1 MREPGAPAAAAALA
15 PAAVPGS
22 ARARV
27 AGWDL
32 LLACVALYI
41 ATAVGRVHEL
51 FPVLLPLKPT
61 LVSALLAVA
70 LYLLQQAGARRF
82 TRLRGA
88 TTLCVLG
95 MLLWVALSVPEAL
108 SAGIA
113 FRYLT
118 DYFIKTVVM
127 YAVIAGCVRGVRD
140 VERLALVYFA
150 ATVVYAA
157 VVLVRFQLGAGDDWR
172 LGHLYNYDA
181 NDFATLIATAMPL
194 GLYFVLADRRPL
206 VRAVAAAGLVVLAIG
221 EIRSGSRGGFLALL
235 AVAAY
240 VLFRFTTIPARS
252 RVAGLAVILAVVAFT
267 ASDRYWEQMQT
278 VLNPHEDY
286 NATSETGRVKIWE
299 RGIGYLEA
307 NPVLGVGAGNFPV
320 AEGTISPMAGRAEYG
335 EGVRWGAAHN
345 SFVQIGAE
353 LGIPG
358 LLLFLG
364 MLATAFAGLGR
375 VARTALRSGQAAL
388 DVSRLAQSL
397 MAALV
402 GFMVGGFFLSLG
414 YSDMLYTLVALA
426 VGLHKVA
433 PGGLAPRPIPTG
445 HAWRC

>member
-1 MREPGAPAAAAALA
+1 MREPSVRAATVPAAPQQSDRT
-15 PAAVPGS
+15 PAG
-22 ARARV
+22 R
-27 AGWDL
+27 WDL
-32 LLACVALYI
+32 LLACVALYL

-51 FPVLLPLKPT
+51 FPALLPLKPT

-70 LYLLQQAGARRF
+70 LYLLQQTGARRF

-88 TTLCVLG
+88 TTTCVLG
-95 MLLWVALSVPEAL
+95 LLLWVALAVPGAL
-108 SAGIA
+108 SPGIA

-127 YAVIAGCVRGVRD
+127 YAVIAGCVRSVRD
-140 VERLALVYFA
+140 VERLVLAYFA
-150 ATVVYAA
+150 ATVIYGA
-157 VVLVRFQLGAGDDWR
+157 VVLMRFQLGAGDDWR

-194 GLYFVLADRRPL
+194 GLYFVLGDRRPL
-206 VRAVAAAGLVVLAIG
+206 VRGLAAAGLVVLAIG

-235 AVAAY
+235 AVAAF

-252 RVAGLAVILAVVAFT
+252 RVAGLAVILAVVFVT

-299 RGIGYLEA
+299 RGIGYIEA
-307 NPVLGVGAGNFPV
+307 NPVLGLGAGNFPV
-320 AEGTISPMAGRAEYG
+320 AEGTISPMAGRQEYSH
-335 EGVRWGAAHN
+335 GVRWGAAHN

-353 LGIPG
+353 LGLPG

-364 MLATAFAGLGR
+364 MLTTALAGLAR
-375 VARTALRSGQAAL
+375 VARTALVAGRSAIR
-388 DVSRLAQSL
+388 VSRLAQSL
-397 MAALV
+397 TAALV
-402 GFMVGGFFLSLG
+402 GFVVGGFFLSLG

-426 VGLHKVA
+426 VGLRKVA
-433 PGGLAPRPIPTG
+433 TAGIAHPAPVARP
-445 HAWRC
+445 AWRS